1 MTNLYLVKLG
11 ELTLKGGN
19 REEFELR
26 LRNNLRVSL
35 KGSST
40 SIEMRQGRFF
50 LRCPDTSRERVE
62 QVLSQT
68 FGIAGWALAR
78 ECPKTAE
85 AVFSMCAKLVGE
97 AAAHGARTFKIEAR
111 RTDKSF
117 PLDSYTIMREA
128 GGAVLEALPALRVD
142 VHTPDCRIEVEIR
155 EKAYVYGATKQGL
168 RGLPVGSEGRGL
180 LLLSGGIDSPV
191 AGYLMASRGMRLN
204 AIHFHAYP
212 YTSREALEK
221 VATLA
226 RLLGRYSMGVEL
238 TRIPFTKVQ
247 LQIKE
252 KAPASWITLLT
263 RMAMMDIAERLARA
277 VKAQCLVSGESLGQ
291 VASQTIENMTC
302 VQSRCTLP
310 ILRPLIGTDK
320 IRTIE
325 LAKLIGTYETS
336 TLPWED
342 CCVVFSATHPVL
354 KADVREAQ
362 FLFEKLGL
370 EDLLEE
376 AFLSREST
384 IEGLV
389 GVPGITERQG
399 EPEDHT

>member
-1 MTNLYLVKLG
+1 MTRLYLVKLG

-26 LRNNLRVSL
+26 LRNNLRVLL
-35 KGSST
+35 KGSGT

-50 LRCPDTSRERVE
+50 LRCPDASRKRVE
-62 QVLSQT
+62 QVLGRT

-78 ECPKTAE
+78 ECPKTTE
-85 AVFSMCAKLVGE
+85 AVFSMCVKLVRE
-97 AAAHGARTFKIEAR
+97 AAENGSRTFKIEAR

-117 PLDSYTIMREA
+117 PLDSYAIMREA
-128 GGAVLEALPALRVD
+128 GGAVLEALPEIRVD
-142 VHTPDCRIEVEIR
+142 VHTPECKIEVEIR
-155 EKAYVYGATKQGL
+155 EKAYVYGATMQGL

-221 VATLA
+221 VVTLA
-226 RLLGRYSMGVEL
+226 HLLGQYAMGVEL

-247 LQIKE
+247 MHIKE
-252 KAPASWITLLT
+252 KAPSSWITLLT
-263 RMAMMDIAERLARA
+263 RMAMMDIAHKLARA
-277 VKAQCLVSGESLGQ
+277 VKAQCLISGESLGQ
-291 VASQTIENMTC
+291 VASQTIENMAC
-302 VQSRCTLP
+302 VQSRCSLP

-342 CCVVFSATHPVL
+342 CCVVFSASHPVL
-354 KADVREAQ
+354 KAEVGEAL

-370 EDLLEE
+370 EGLLEE
-376 AFLSREST
+376 AFLSRESS
-384 IEGLV
+384 IEGM
-389 GVPGITERQG
+389 
-399 EPEDHT
+399 